1 VIYHITIANNAHKN
15 ESLSF
20 LDISFS
26 HLFIETIN
34 INPDMI
40 AVIQVIQAHGQAL
53 SDNWATMLSV

>member
-1 VIYHITIANNAHKN
+1 MIYHITIANNAHKN

-53 SDNWATMLSV
+53 SDN